1 MAVAIAL
8 RQKEAHGSASM
19 FRQATLAGLATV
31 SMAIASH
38 WPCRPSCRLQAGST
52 ATPTRSRSRAPS
64 LPGWR
69 AGVLAAVWVSSN
81 PSARRAAGRKL
92 TYASVGPLAVVAG
105 LLLASLLW

>member
-1 MAVAIAL
+1 MSSELPPAVGLHSNAYSIAL
-8 RQKEAHGSASM
+8 SGA
-19 FRQATLAGLATV
+19 FLAG
-31 SMAIASH
+31 M
-38 WPCRPSCRLQAGST
+38 
-52 ATPTRSRSRAPS
+52 
-64 LPGWR
+64 